1 MAFEFKLPDLG
12 EGIHEGELIKW
23 FIEEGG
29 EVEEDDPLCEIQSD
43 KSDVEIKS
51 TGDGEVSKIHV
62 EEGSVAVEGDL
73 LVTIDEEDYKDVEP
87 EASSETEEEREEQEK
102 TPDETEEDKEKIVTG
117 ERIIA
122 MPSVRKYAR
131 EQDVNIQEVSG
142 SGKNNRI
149 LRTDIDSFLS
159 GEQDTTTEES
169 SEEVKSTE
177 SLEGAYP

>member
-1 MAFEFKLPDLG
+1 GGLNMAFEFKLPDLG

-43 KSDVEIKS
+43 KSVVEIPS
-51 TGDGEVSKIHV
+51 PVDGEVSKIHV
-62 EEGSVAVEGDL
+62 EEGSVAVVGDL
-73 LVTIDEEDYKDVEP
+73 LVTI
-87 EASSETEEEREEQEK
+87 ETEEESEEQEK
-102 TPDETEEDKEKIVTG
+102 TPDKTTEETEEDKETKVTG
-117 ERIIA
+117 ERVIA

-169 SEEVKSTE
+169 S
-177 SLEGAYP
+177 